1 MDNLAGID
9 CGSTSGENVVVI
21 PHKNPNKDTFSDDVG
36 PNAAE
41 SFQVSSIYTPFV
53 NLNQLVRGITY

>member
-1 MDNLAGID
+1 MR
-9 CGSTSGENVVVI
+9 STSGENVVVM
-21 PHKNPNKDTFSDDVG
+21 PYKNPNKNTFSADVG

>member
-9 CGSTSGENVVVI
+9 CGSTSGENVMLCRTKMPI
-21 PHKNPNKDTFSDDVG
+21 KTPYSDDVG

-41 SFQVSSIYTPFV
+41 SFQVSSIYTPFA